1 MAHPTSR
8 KKPIPRHLRKTV
20 NRAYQ
25 RKRDDSVQDVSVSL
39 MDMDSAIMFYFEN
52 VIKPAVVENGET
64 VKVPIM
70 YSSPER
76 WAAVQKTGFMRDSKR
91 QIILPAIAYRR
102 TAMEKDDTIAV
113 DKMDPEEPKL
123 HYAFERKY
131 TSRNR
136 YDNFTVQQGLL
147 PQREYYNVAMPDY
160 MVLSYDFIVWT
171 HYIEQMN
178 KLIERINW
186 SAGSYW
192 GEPNKM
198 RFRTNID
205 S

>member
-52 VIKPAVVENGET
+52 VIKPSVVENGET

-91 QIILPAIAYRR
+91 QIILPAIAFRR
-102 TAMEKDDTIAV
+102 TGMEKDDTIAV

-198 RFRTNID
+198 RFGD
-205 S
+205 